1 MNYTFDTAGDL
12 ILFNGIII
20 MSEKKFVQFV
30 HTVAG
35 AWPTTFVLFQPHMK
49 DSELFLSPFFPL
61 ASGSGHGL

>member
-20 MSEKKFVQFV
+20 TSEKKLCNLYI
-30 HTVAG
+30 HIAE